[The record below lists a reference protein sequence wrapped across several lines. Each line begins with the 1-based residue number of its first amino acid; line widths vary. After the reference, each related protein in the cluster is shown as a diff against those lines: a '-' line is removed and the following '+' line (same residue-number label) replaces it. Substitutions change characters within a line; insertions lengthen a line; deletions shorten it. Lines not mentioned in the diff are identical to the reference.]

1 MVTAINSLLVA
12 MIAIAMAMLPHPAVA
27 AVLVG

>member
-27 AVLVG
+27 AVIVG